1 MVGVGVGMRGGD
13 EGVGWDGSGVGGRGE
28 KGKQYWR

>member
-1 MVGVGVGMRGGD
+1 MVGVGDGVGGGD
-13 EGVGWDGSGVGGRGE
+13 EEVEWGGSGVGGRGE